1 MQTPQNGSRL
11 AIESG
16 RDDTLPGMPMS
27 HDFLSFFTAWM
38 AAPSRV
44 GAIAPS
50 GATLAE
56 LITRDITADTG
67 PILELGP
74 GTGAFT
80 YQLLKRGVRQQDLTL
95 VEYGSD
101 FIRLLQLRFPGTRV
115 LWMDASRLASERLYR
130 GAPVGAVISG
140 LPLLN
145 MSPRKVISIVSGA
158 FSYLRPGG
166 AFYQFTYGMRC
177 PVPRPILDRLGLRAT
192 LVDRALLNVPPAAV
206 YRLTRRPQ
214 SRFVVR
220 DITRTTKSGASGD
233 ESKRQADRDCVTSV

>member
-1 MQTPQNGSRL
+1 
-11 AIESG
+11 
-16 RDDTLPGMPMS
+16 MS
-27 HDFLSFFTAWM
+27 HDLLSFFTAWM
-38 AAPSRV
+38 AAPRRV

-50 GATLAE
+50 GAALAE

-67 PILELGP
+67 PVLELGP

-95 VEYGSD
+95 IEYGSD
-101 FIRLLQLRFPGTRV
+101 FMRLLQIRFPGARV
-115 LWMDASRLASERLYR
+115 LWMDAARLAAERLYD
-130 GAPVGAVISG
+130 GAPVGAVVSG

-158 FSYLRPGG
+158 FSYMRPGG

-192 LVDRALLNVPPAAV
+192 LVDRAILNVPPAAV

-214 SRFVVR
+214 YRL
-220 DITRTTKSGASGD
+220 ITRDAAPAADPGVSPVTKERRAS
-233 ESKRQADRDCVTSV
+233 EDCPAV